1 MNKNSSRFPSN
12 AIILGLASLMML
24 VLTSNLAYG
33 EGQICSGEQIKATLS
48 GHEIKGIWEG
58 KKYTQAF
65 HEDGSTIYKQEN
77 LSPMSGKWS
86 IKENKYCSN
95 WGSGE
100 RCYQRIVREGNRF
113 YWLFPSGERR
123 EFTIVK

>member
-24 VLTSNLAYG
+24 ILTSSLAFG
-33 EGQICSGEQIKATLS
+33 EEKICSGEQIKATFS
-48 GHEIKGIWEG
+48 GHEIKGIWKG
-58 KKYTQAF
+58 KKYTQTF

-95 WGSGE
+95 FGYGE
-100 RCYQRIVREGNRF
+100 NCYQIVREGNKF
-113 YWLFPSGERR
+113 YWLFASGERQ
-123 EFTIVK
+123 EFTIIK

>member
-12 AIILGLASLMML
+12 AIILGMASLMML
-24 VLTSNLAYG
+24 ILTSSLAFG
-33 EGQICSGEQIKATLS
+33 WEQICSGEQIKATLS

-58 KKYTQAF
+58 KKYTQTY
-65 HEDGSTIYKQEN
+65 HKDGSTIYKQEN
-77 LSPMSGKWS
+77 ESSFSGKWYV
-86 IKENKYCSN
+86 KENKYCSN
-95 WGSGE
+95 FGYGE
-100 RCYQRIVREGNRF
+100 RCYQIGREGNRF

>member
-24 VLTSNLAYG
+24 VLTSNL
-33 EGQICSGEQIKATLS
+33 QICSGEQIKATLS

-58 KKYTQAF
+58 KKYTQTY
-65 HEDGSTIYKQEN
+65 HKDGSTIYKQEN

-86 IKENKYCSN
+86 IKENKYCSDF
-95 WGSGE
+95 GYGE
-100 RCYQRIVREGNRF
+100 RCYQIGREGNRF
-113 YWLFPSGERR
+113 YYLFPSGERR

>member
-58 KKYTQAF
+58 KKYTQTY
-65 HEDGSTIYKQEN
+65 HKDGSTIYKPEN
-77 LSPMSGKWS
+77 ESSFSGKWYV
-86 IKENKYCSN
+86 KENKYCSN
-95 WGSGE
+95 FGYGD
-100 RCYQRIVREGNRF
+100 RCYQIGREGNRF
-113 YWLFPSGERR
+113 YYLFPSGERR

>member
-58 KKYTQAF
+58 KKYTQTY
-65 HEDGSTIYKQEN
+65 HKDGSTIYKPEN
-77 LSPMSGKWS
+77 ESSLSGKWYV
-86 IKENKYCSN
+86 KEGKYCSDF
-95 WGSGE
+95 GYGE
-100 RCYQRIVREGNRF
+100 NCYQIVREGNRF
-113 YWLFPSGERR
+113 YYLFANGERQ